1 MNRFPN
7 MNFLRRMFRPWAAGA
22 LAVAAAACTGDAA
35 GTSPAGTGGASLA
48 LHVAVPATRADVSEE
63 DYAALE
69 NRIEQLRIVLLSPK
83 NEELYNRLFSGDD
96 LTGAAVADG
105 YAFTVEGLP
114 AGSAQ
119 LYVIAN
125 EDYLGEPSLVDVPD
139 DEGIAFK
146 KLLVKDPKREI
157 FPKRYSEM
165 TAERGAAL
173 PMSAYDRD
181 LTVGTG
187 TNAVEIALVRAVAKL
202 KIEMV
207 NELTRP
213 ITVNEMSFG
222 AFMADRFYL
231 FQDGNLDVPGDAEYS
246 GRSYGSQENE
256 AERLNIVIGGGE
268 SRTLVLY
275 IYPSYAWKDESEDSP
290 YTIGFRTPNAL
301 YPLKAFIG
309 GGASRN
315 SIARNTQVRIR
326 AVLHTDANL
335 VLDFRV
341 EDWAEP
347 GDITVPPFS

>member
-69 NRIEQLRIVLLSPK
+69 NRIEQLRIVLLSPE

-125 EDYLGEPSLVDVPD
+125 EDYLGEPGLVDVPD

-146 KLLVKDPKREI
+146 KLLVKDPGREI

-165 TAERGAAL
+165 TAEPGAAL

-222 AFMADRFYL
+222 AFMADRF
-231 FQDGNLDVPGDAEYS
+231 
-246 GRSYGSQENE
+246 
-256 AERLNIVIGGGE
+256 
-268 SRTLVLY
+268 
-275 IYPSYAWKDESEDSP
+275 
-290 YTIGFRTPNAL
+290 
-301 YPLKAFIG
+301 
-309 GGASRN
+309 
-315 SIARNTQVRIR
+315 
-326 AVLHTDANL
+326 
-335 VLDFRV
+335 
-341 EDWAEP
+341 
-347 GDITVPPFS
+347 

>member
-1 MNRFPN
+1 M
-7 MNFLRRMFRPWAAGA
+7 
-22 LAVAAAACTGDAA
+22 V
-35 GTSPAGTGGASLA
+35 
-48 LHVAVPATRADVSEE
+48 
-63 DYAALE
+63 
-69 NRIEQLRIVLLSPK
+69 
-83 NEELYNRLFSGDD
+83 
-96 LTGAAVADG
+96 GAA
-105 YAFTVEGLP
+105 
-114 AGSAQ
+114 
-119 LYVIAN
+119 
-125 EDYLGEPSLVDVPD
+125 
-139 DEGIAFK
+139 
-146 KLLVKDPKREI
+146 
-157 FPKRYSEM
+157 
-165 TAERGAAL
+165 
-173 PMSAYDRD
+173 
-181 LTVGTG
+181 
-187 TNAVEIALVRAVAKL
+187 AKL

>member
-1 MNRFPN
+1 
-7 MNFLRRMFRPWAAGA
+7 
-22 LAVAAAACTGDAA
+22 
-35 GTSPAGTGGASLA
+35 
-48 LHVAVPATRADVSEE
+48 
-63 DYAALE
+63 
-69 NRIEQLRIVLLSPK
+69 
-83 NEELYNRLFSGDD
+83 
-96 LTGAAVADG
+96 
-105 YAFTVEGLP
+105 
-114 AGSAQ
+114 
-119 LYVIAN
+119 
-125 EDYLGEPSLVDVPD
+125 
-139 DEGIAFK
+139 
-146 KLLVKDPKREI
+146 
-157 FPKRYSEM
+157 M

-256 AERLNIVIGGGE
+256 AERLNIVIGGGGVAHA
-268 SRTLVLY
+268 R
-275 IYPSYAWKDESEDSP
+275 
-290 YTIGFRTPNAL
+290 AL
-301 YPLKAFIG
+301 YLSLPMRGRMSRKIRPTPSDSARPTLCIRWKAFIG

-335 VLDFRV
+335 CAGFPGGGLGGAWRYYRSSVQLIVFCSENMPYSMPTLLKRFAPALLSAAVAAAAVSCTDDDLFRGRQPRHR
-341 EDWAEP
+341 ARRRA
-347 GDITVPPFS
+347 GDRQSEFPHRGQPRGDPRRTECGERGSRVQPLCPDLRQRRKPS